1 SPGRRSAA
9 DAGRADEPC
18 AGPRRA
24 SVDRRRQP
32 RWRDGDDAPPAWLRA
47 PTHRLHRR
55 AGRQRRCT
63 RTTARIP
70 RRAGAGC
77 AGHRALDTAGRLRR
91 GLRAPRRAGTA
102 CRRAAPRC
110 GVRGERHD
118 GARLPVRAPRGR
130 AARAGRRRACG
141 LRRHSAFALRTPVLN
156 DDARRD
162 RRARGPRHPAAAGRS
177 PGRDGS
183 PSVTGIAG
191 ATPGG
196 PQVELRA
203 SSCRIGGPAPTG
215 PVLEFDSDAAASRR
229 SPVSMTKAQPREGI
243 KMKRKS
249 RSPSRRLER
258 SLLSAALAGMLLSAP
273 AFAQSTAATIRGQV
287 MADSAPATQAQVT
300 ATNLATGLTRSV
312 QTGAN
317 GSYNLAGLPPGTYRI
332 DVSAGGQASSQTV
345 TLAIGQT
352 ATLDLGVGGVAET
365 ATEGAATDMDA
376 VVGTAQ
382 SLVETRTSEIAT
394 YVSQRQIEA
403 LPQNSR
409 NFLAFADT
417 VPGMVFTTE
426 TNGNTRLR
434 SGAQSASGINVYI
447 DGVGQKNY
455 TLPGGAT
462 GQDSSRGNPFPQS
475 AIGEYKVITQNYK
488 AEFDQ
493 ISSAAIVAVTRSG
506 SNDFQGNFFWDKTS
520 TDWRKATEFEERAG
534 FKEESSQEQYGVAF
548 GGPIIVDRAHFFI
561 AYEAKE
567 IRTPRTLEIGR
578 GFQPFELPPA
588 LREAY
593 GTGSLSSPFK
603 EDLYFGK
610 IDWLFGEDHLFEL
623 SVKRREESDIGAVGG
638 QTPLVSGVDN
648 TNEET

>member
-287 MADSAPATQAQVT
+287 MADSTPAAQAQVT
-300 ATNLATGLTRSV
+300 ATNLATGLTRSG
-312 QTGAN
+312 QTNAN

-332 DVSAGGQASSQTV
+332 DVNADGQSSSQNVTV
-345 TLAIGQT
+345 AVGQT
-352 ATLDLGVGGVAET
+352 ATLDRGVGGGAET
-365 ATEGAATDMDA
+365 AAPGEATDLDA
-376 VVGTAQ
+376 VVVTGQ
-382 SLVETRTSEIAT
+382 SLLETKTSEIAT
-394 YVSQRQIEA
+394 YVSQRQIES
-403 LPQNSR
+403 LPQASR
-409 NFLAFADT
+409 NFLAFADI
-417 VPGMVFTTE
+417 VPGVTFSTGAEGSTS
-426 TNGNTRLR
+426 LR
-434 SGAQSASGINVYI
+434 SGPQLSSGINVFI
-447 DGVGQKNY
+447 DGVGQKDY
-455 TLPGGAT
+455 VLKGGIT
-462 GQDSSRGNPFPQS
+462 GQDSSRGNPFPQLGI
-475 AIGEYKVITQNYK
+475 AEYKVITSNYK
-488 AEFDQ
+488 AEYDQ
-493 ISSAAIVAVTRSG
+493 LSSAGITAVTRSG
-506 SNDFQGNFFWDKTS
+506 TNDFSGEFFWDRTAD
-520 TDWRKATEFEERAG
+520 DWRKAT
-534 FKEESSQEQYGVAF
+534 
-548 GGPIIVDRAHFFI
+548 P
-561 AYEAKE
+561 
-567 IRTPRTLEIGR
+567 
-578 GFQPFELPPA
+578 
-588 LREAY
+588 
-593 GTGSLSSPFK
+593 
-603 EDLYFGK
+603 
-610 IDWLFGEDHLFEL
+610 
-623 SVKRREESDIGAVGG
+623 
-638 QTPLVSGVDN
+638 
-648 TNEET
+648 